1 MSKCEICL
9 GEFNRGEVI
18 CHCNSCWNKN
28 LAQQRKEGRKQGAIE
43 GNEKLRRI
51 KECLDYYDTGN
62 YYDAI
67 DNFETPEEALIRDL
81 KKIIYKKRLKELEG
95 SEINE

>member
-28 LAQQRKEGRKQGAIE
+28 LAQQRKEGRKQGAIFSSNSK
-43 GNEKLRRI
+43 GVEK
-51 KECLDYYDTGN
+51 
-62 YYDAI
+62 
-67 DNFETPEEALIRDL
+67 
-81 KKIIYKKRLKELEG
+81 
-95 SEINE
+95 